1 MSQNNNTMSTTIAG
15 AGEAASGGELDRF
28 MMDKQRWVVAGE
40 FVCVRASVKK
50 ADILLHHILYHALL
64 VAVERSAQW
73 GWRP

>member
-1 MSQNNNTMSTTIAG
+1 MSNTIAG

-40 FVCVRASVKK
+40 FVCATK
-50 ADILLHHILYHALL
+50 ADILPHRLRVRYHALH